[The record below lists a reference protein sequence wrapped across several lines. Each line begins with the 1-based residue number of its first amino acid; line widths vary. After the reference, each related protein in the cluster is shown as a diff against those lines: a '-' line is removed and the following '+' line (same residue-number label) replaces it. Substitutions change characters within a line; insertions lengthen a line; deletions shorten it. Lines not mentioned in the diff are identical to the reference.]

1 MKVKEIDSKYGFE
14 ETVSILQ
21 KAVEENGLK
30 VISIIDAQANLKRAG
45 IEIKGNKILEVFHP
59 KLAKEVFEK
68 DLRAGIIPP
77 VRIYIYEENNS
88 VHVAV
93 QNAADLFSQYNGLTE
108 LAQKVDEMLSNISA
122 TVSK

>member
-93 QNAADLFSQYNGLTE
+93 QNASDLFSQYNGLTG
-108 LAQKVDEMLSNISA
+108 LAQKIDEMLNNISA
-122 TVSK
+122 TISK